1 MDNKESSLIKFIK
14 SCGFIFP
21 DENAILGSTKLFKS
35 LWLKCFEMDKVAL
48 ALIVKRGKSLPKFA
62 VLEAIEDPYGFKIR
76 YYLVFKIKYIIYLYI
91 FVFLILGLYHFIMIS
106 VP

>member
-1 MDNKESSLIKFIK
+1 MKFIK

-48 ALIVKRGKSLPKFA
+48 ALIVKRRKSLPKFA
-62 VLEAIEDPYGFKIR
+62 VLEAIEDPNGFKIR